1 MSFEDPFVA
10 SGIASKTGGADRDQL
25 APTMDSVE
33 EEDSPHPSFE
43 IDVSVMRT
51 S

>member
-10 SGIASKTGGADRDQL
+10 SGIASKSGGADRDQL

-33 EEDSPHPSFE
+33 EDDSNPSFE
-43 IDVSVMRT
+43 VDVSIGIQ
-51 S
+51 SS